1 MAIEGSSPEGVG
13 EPAIGAAMMRAR
25 ESARE
30 GGLFQDPYA
39 AAFVAEAP
47 PVFEEGP
54 STDDD
59 PALAA
64 LEAAFEEAVVVR
76 TRFYDDFVRAASAG
90 RCRQVVVLGA
100 GLDTRALRLDWPI
113 GTRLFEL
120 DLPDVLAFKQRVL
133 SRVGAEPRCHRIT
146 VEVDLQEDW
155 SAPVIT
161 AGFESSA
168 CTAWIA
174 EGLIPYLASHDA
186 ERLLSTVGDLSTAG
200 SRLAL
205 DHPGM
210 TDDSLLSQARAIPTM
225 DQITG
230 MWKGG
235 LRETAD
241 GWLRQHGWQVEAL
254 DHESLAAKY
263 GRHAPSG
270 ANGGFVTAVRL

>member
-1 MAIEGSSPEGVG
+1 MASEGSSPEGVG
-13 EPAIGAAMMRAR
+13 ETAIGAAMMRAR
-25 ESARE
+25 ESDRV

-47 PVFEEGP
+47 PVFEDGP

-76 TRFYDDFVRAASAG
+76 TRFYDDFVQTASAG
-90 RCRQVVVLGA
+90 GCRQVVMLGA
-100 GLDTRALRLDWPI
+100 GLDTRAFRLDWPI

-120 DLPDVLAFKQRVL
+120 DLPDVLTFKQRVL
-133 SRVGAEPRCHRIT
+133 SRLGAEPRCQRIT

-155 SAPVIT
+155 SLPLIT
-161 AGFESSA
+161 GGFESSA
-168 CTAWIA
+168 QTGWIA
-174 EGLIPYLASHDA
+174 EGLMPYLATNDA
-186 ERLLSTVGDLSTAG
+186 ERLLLTVGDLSSPG

-205 DHPGM
+205 EHAAI

-241 GWLRQHGWQVEAL
+241 GWLRQHGWQVENVG
-254 DHESLAAKY
+254 HESLVAKY
-263 GRHAPSG
+263 RRRAPGG
-270 ANGGFVTAVRL
+270 AIAGFLTAARL